1 MIWMLNMTT
10 EDRSESENQRLDSLL
25 CGIAE
30 GNREALA
37 QLYGCTRAAVY
48 GLALS
53 YMKDPGDAEDV
64 TQDTFVQVWN
74 CAQSFR
80 PQGHPMAWLMTITRN
95 MALQKLRGQ
104 SRQQFLEPE
113 EWQQMLAPEQNE
125 VNEDRML
132 LRQVLARLSPEESRI
147 VTLHAVA
154 GLRHREIA
162 RIEEMPLS
170 TELSRY
176 HRALKKLKTM
186 MEGDDTK

>member
-1 MIWMLNMTT
+1 MIWMLNVTT
-10 EDRSESENQRLDSLL
+10 EDQSESQNKRLDSLL

-30 GNREALA
+30 GNQDALA

-53 YMKDPGDAEDV
+53 YMKNPGDAEDV
-64 TQDTFVQVWN
+64 TQDTFVQIWN
-74 CAQSFR
+74 CAQNFR
-80 PQGHPMAWLMTITRN
+80 PQGHPMAWLMTVTRN

-104 SRQQFLEPE
+104 SRQELLEPE
-113 EWQQMLAPEQNE
+113 EWQQMPAPEQNE
-125 VNEDRML
+125 MNEDQLL
-132 LRQVLARLSPEESRI
+132 LRQMLAQLSPEESRI

-154 GLRHREIA
+154 GLKHREIA

-186 MEGDDTK
+186 MEGDDTE